1 MQGSSPG
8 DEKCRK
14 IVTFSDRNVENDETF
29 ILELRSSDTVTVTDG
44 MAIATIQDNDR
55 TFDLHFY

>member
-1 MQGSSPG
+1 M
-8 DEKCRK
+8 
-14 IVTFSDRNVENDETF
+14 TFSDRNVENDETF

-55 TFDLHFY
+55 MFDLRYY